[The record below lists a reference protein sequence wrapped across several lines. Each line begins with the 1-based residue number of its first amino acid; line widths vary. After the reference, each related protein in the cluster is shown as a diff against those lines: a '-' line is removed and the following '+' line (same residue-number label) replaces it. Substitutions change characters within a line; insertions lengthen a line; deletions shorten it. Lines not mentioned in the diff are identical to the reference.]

1 MPAEYILCC
10 DAKLK
15 LFVISLANIEILPWL
30 TILEDAHQFLLLS
43 WLQVKSTQHLGLLQ
57 GASLGT
63 GFFLHL
69 VTGNDGTF
77 HWMEFQSEN

>member
-1 MPAEYILCC
+1 MQNIYSVVTLN
-10 DAKLK
+10 LNY
-15 LFVISLANIEILPWL
+15 FVISLANIEILPWL
-30 TILEDAHQFLLLS
+30 KILEDAHQFLLLS
-43 WLQVKSTQHLGLLQ
+43 WLLGSSPQHLGLLQ

-77 HWMEFQSEN
+77 HWMESQSEN